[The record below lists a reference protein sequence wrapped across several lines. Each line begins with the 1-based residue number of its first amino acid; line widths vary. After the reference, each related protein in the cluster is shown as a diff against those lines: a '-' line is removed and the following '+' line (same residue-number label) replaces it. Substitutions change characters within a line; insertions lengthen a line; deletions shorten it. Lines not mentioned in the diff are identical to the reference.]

1 MFITLIALSMLQDF
15 DIKPTA
21 PPQLV
26 APSAK
31 YQLPIAKT
39 GAGPLVVSAIRT
51 YDPIILVIR
60 DPYKCRD
67 IEIETTIP
75 TDKVHWATRPDGVRI
90 SAHGGLFGTKTT
102 FDFGGFKRTV
112 HVHKNGKVVI
122 E

>member
-1 MFITLIALSMLQDF
+1 MFITLIALSMLQDS

-21 PPQLV
+21 PTQLI
-26 APSAK
+26 APLAK
-31 YQLPIAKT
+31 YQLPTAKAVT
-39 GAGPLVVSAIRT
+39 VPLVVSAIRT
-51 YDPIILVIR
+51 YDPIILVVR

-67 IEIETTIP
+67 LEIETTIP

-90 SAHGGLFGTKTT
+90 SAYGGLFGTKTT

-112 HVHKNGKVVI
+112 HVHKNGRVVI